1 MNTQWGKVLCFVLI
15 GGVSVPRC
23 YLSLLFWDFSFFARQ
38 RPHNISHLDQSWKGH
53 QFEVLR
59 LK

>member
-1 MNTQWGKVLCFVLI
+1 M
-15 GGVSVPRC
+15 PPC
-23 YLSLLFWDFSFFARQ
+23 YLPLLFWNDSVFARQ
-38 RPHNISHLDQSWKGH
+38 SPQIVSHPEKSWKGH